1 MELKAGADKDVT
13 DLKGN
18 KMLSTEAK
26 NILSDLELD
35 SEDES
40 GKFQLSLLGSSKSP
54 KSSMPVQNS
63 NVTVLQCIYVLPLCR
78 NFSFFFSDKEIKRP
92 GVESK
97 PKQTTRVAK
106 PSAQS
111 KRKRPLH
118 PQPLG
123 LL

>member
-40 GKFQLSLLGSSKSP
+40 GEFQLSLLGSSKSP
-54 KSSMPVQNS
+54 KSWMPVQNS
-63 NVTVLQCIYVLPLCR
+63 NVTVLGYIYVLLLPLCR
-78 NFSFFFSDKEIKRP
+78 NF
-92 GVESK
+92 
-97 PKQTTRVAK
+97 
-106 PSAQS
+106 
-111 KRKRPLH
+111 
-118 PQPLG
+118 
-123 LL
+123 

>member
-1 MELKAGADKDVT
+1 MIFGFNFVKKSAAYTWTFTV
-13 DLKGN
+13 
-18 KMLSTEAK
+18 
-26 NILSDLELD
+26 
-35 SEDES
+35 
-40 GKFQLSLLGSSKSP
+40 SLLGSSKSP

-63 NVTVLQCIYVLPLCR
+63 NVTVLGYIYVLLLPLCR

-97 PKQTTRVAK
+97 PKQTTRVTK